1 MGSVSIS
8 VIHGWQAWWA
18 SENGEEEAL
27 AMSTVVTNL
36 PETGSQTS
44 AVIALP
50 ASNRPLHRL
59 ATVRR
64 QEGISR
70 RTVARRMKTTISD
83 VKRQEDEAGD
93 LLLSTLYKWQE
104 ALEVPMSE
112 LLVDCQE
119 PLSSPLRSRAKM
131 LRIMKTA
138 VTILERTRQTSIR
151 RMAQTLVDQLVELMP
166 ELEGIGPWPA
176 VGKSRLP
183 SDYGQVVHRRMP
195 DEVFMDWGES
205 E

>member
-1 MGSVSIS
+1 
-8 VIHGWQAWWA
+8 
-18 SENGEEEAL
+18 
-27 AMSTVVTNL
+27 MSTVVGNL
-36 PETGSQTS
+36 PETGSHS
-44 AVIALP
+44 SPVVALP
-50 ASNRPLHRL
+50 APERRLHRL

-83 VKRQEDEAGD
+83 VKRQESETGD

-104 ALEVPMSE
+104 ALEVPVSE
-112 LLVDCQE
+112 LLVDSDQ
-119 PLSSPLRSRAKM
+119 PLSSPVRNRAKL

-138 VTILERTRQTSIR
+138 VTILERTRQTPIR
-151 RMAQTLVDQLVELMP
+151 RMAQMLVEQLVELMP
-166 ELEGIGPWPA
+166 ELEGVGPWPA

-183 SDYGQVVHRRMP
+183 SDYGQVVRRRLP
-195 DEVFMDWGES
+195 DDWFMDSGES